1 MQQVFKDVTRFVD
14 MDEAEIE
21 LIWGAETDDGSLNRG
36 CIPDK
41 GDGILASPVK
51 ED

>member
-1 MQQVFKDVTRFVD
+1 MQQVFENAVRFAD

-21 LIWGAETDDGSLNRG
+21 LIWGGETDDGSLNRG
-36 CIPDK
+36 CIPE
-41 GDGILASPVK
+41 GERGVMTSPTK